1 MTQSAIIMTTDG
13 TYYIGNTDIQ
23 ENSLWIPMDYC
34 LCVKSSR
41 INFDFDLADN
51 PAILSG
57 VSKVT
62 RVSATV
68 RLPIGSIARLTCIT
82 PGVFRQL
89 WNYDYESVHT
99 AVFE

>member
-1 MTQSAIIMTTDG
+1 MTQPAIIMTTDD

-23 ENSLWIPMDYC
+23 ENSLWISMDYC

-62 RVSATV
+62 RVNATV
-68 RLPIGSIARLTCIT
+68 RLPIGSVVRVTCIT

-89 WNYDYESVHT
+89 CNYDYESVHT

>member
-68 RLPIGSIARLTCIT
+68 RLPIGSIARLT
-82 PGVFRQL
+82 
-89 WNYDYESVHT
+89 
-99 AVFE
+99 